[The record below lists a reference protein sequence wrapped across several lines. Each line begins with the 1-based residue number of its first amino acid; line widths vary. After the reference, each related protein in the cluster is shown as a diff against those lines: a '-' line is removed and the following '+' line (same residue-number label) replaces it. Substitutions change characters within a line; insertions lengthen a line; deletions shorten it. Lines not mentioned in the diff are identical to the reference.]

1 MPDHTDPD
9 VPLTVREAIASRR
22 ATRKYTDEAPSDEV
36 LDRIADLALDAPSS
50 FNAQFRDL
58 VVVRDPEVKQALF
71 DVSGQKQF
79 LAAPVI
85 FITVARAEVATD
97 DAEEVLGGR
106 RAEKLAAMRRDW
118 GDAGLRESAIK
129 DAMMLA
135 GFVLLAAQG
144 EGLATS
150 PTTGWD
156 EEGVKEAIGLGGRGD
171 RAIGLVIA
179 AGYPAEFP
187 EYPGRA
193 RSRRIDDR
201 YDA

>member
-1 MPDHTDPD
+1 MSESA
-9 VPLTVREAIASRR
+9 PLTVREAITTRR
-22 ATRKYTDEAPSDEV
+22 ATRQYTDAAPSDEV
-36 LDRIADLALDAPSS
+36 LDRIVDLALDAPSS

-58 VVVRDPEVKQALF
+58 VVVRDPAVKQALF

-79 LAAPVI
+79 RTAPVI
-85 FITVARAEVATD
+85 FITVARAETRTA
-97 DAEEVLGGR
+97 DAEEVIGER
-106 RAEKLAAMRRDW
+106 RAEKLAAMRESW
-118 GDAGLRESAIK
+118 GSAGLRESAIK
-129 DAMMLA
+129 DAMLLA

-156 EEGVKEAIGLGGRGD
+156 EEGVKEAIGLGGRDD

-187 EYPGRA
+187 EHPGRA
-193 RSRRIDDR
+193 RSRRIDDH
-201 YDA
+201 Y